1 MSKATKAV
9 RLIVVVEYDDEQTDL
24 GTVTED
30 LMAALLDSGDPY
42 APESHKVKS
51 VEL

>member
-1 MSKATKAV
+1 MTTQAV
-9 RLIVVVEYDDEQTDL
+9 RLIVVVEYDETQTDL

-30 LMAALLDSGDPY
+30 LMAALLDSGDPH
-42 APESHKVKS
+42 APESHRVKT